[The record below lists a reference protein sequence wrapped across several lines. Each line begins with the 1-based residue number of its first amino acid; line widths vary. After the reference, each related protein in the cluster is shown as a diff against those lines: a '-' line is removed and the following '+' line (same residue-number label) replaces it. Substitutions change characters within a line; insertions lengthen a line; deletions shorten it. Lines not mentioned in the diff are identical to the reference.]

1 MIRLFEKGEAYPVW
15 RVITATFITLTLIS
29 GVLFLVLAKPRL
41 DIAKLMP
48 ASLFC
53 FSGVFWLSAC

>member
-1 MIRLFEKGEAYPVW
+1 MGGAEAYPLW

-41 DIAKLMP
+41 DITKLVP

-53 FSGVFWLSAC
+53 FSGVFWLSAF